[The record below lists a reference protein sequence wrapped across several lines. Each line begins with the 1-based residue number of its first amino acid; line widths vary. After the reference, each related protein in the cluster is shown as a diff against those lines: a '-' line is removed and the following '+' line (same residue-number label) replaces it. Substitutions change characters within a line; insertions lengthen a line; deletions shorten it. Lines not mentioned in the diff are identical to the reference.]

1 MFWEVREQSDLFA
14 RIDQWK
20 QKVEEDTLQ
29 QGFIRQPPSHSNKLH
44 HMNLRSRTTRPAL
57 AGVSGNSHSRK
68 RKASVV
74 MADTAAV
81 KAGKKVAKDG
91 DIGELIPRPGRGRP
105 TKNPTPDS
113 NQDEAQEQPAP
124 RPRGRPPKSQ
134 DRELVNLPELDL
146 QIRPG
151 FSPSI
156 WSTSGPT
163 SPRKAGTSPSKRQLT
178 LDKQISEA
186 AIDMGYLSRC
196 DPAVRLT
203 TFRELRVEG
212 TSIVSAVEELFAKLQ
227 LIPHGV
233 IPPALEVIF
242 ST

>member
-1 MFWEVREQSDLFA
+1 V
-14 RIDQWK
+14 
-20 QKVEEDTLQ
+20 VEGTLQ
-29 QGFIRQPPSHSNKLH
+29 QGCIRQSPSHSKKLH
-44 HMNLRSRTTRPAL
+44 HMNLRSQATRPAL
-57 AGVSGNSHSRK
+57 ARVSGNSHSRK

-91 DIGELIPRPGRGRP
+91 DIGEVIPRPGRGRP
-105 TKNPTPDS
+105 AKNPKADS
-113 NQDEAQEQPAP
+113 NQDETQEQPAP

-134 DRELVNLPELDL
+134 DQALVDALELDL
-146 QIRPG
+146 QVRPG

-156 WSTSGPT
+156 WSTSGPS
-163 SPRKAGTSPSKRQLT
+163 SPRKANISPSKRQLT

-186 AIDMGYLSRC
+186 AIDMHYLSRC

-227 LIPHGV
+227 HIPHGV
-233 IPPALEVIF
+233 IPFALEVFLSI
-242 ST
+242 